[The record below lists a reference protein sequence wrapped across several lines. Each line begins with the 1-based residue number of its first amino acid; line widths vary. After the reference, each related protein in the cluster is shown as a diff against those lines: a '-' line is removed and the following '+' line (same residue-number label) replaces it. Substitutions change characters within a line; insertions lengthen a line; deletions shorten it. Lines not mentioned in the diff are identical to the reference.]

1 LRKGELKMT
10 KLETQLYTA
19 LRALLDADIEIGED
33 EGDDSVFD
41 VAHDAQTAYER
52 AEIAATEYRAKN
64 PLGGPAKMFE
74 AAASRI
80 RAGETARICAGGL
93 RAAIRA
99 T

>member
-1 LRKGELKMT
+1 MT

-41 VAHDAQTAYER
+41 VAHDATTAYER
-52 AEIAATEYRAKN
+52 AEVAAAEYRQKN

-80 RAGETARICAGGL
+80 RAGEPLEYVLEDYGL
-93 RAAIRA
+93 RFEQANDQVQP
-99 T
+99 